1 MLSLDA
7 SLDEASLRPRLASIP
22 RYQGSAI
29 SSIDQGWE
37 IPRKTVSIRYYT
49 YYIILGI
56 NTAGIIGLRPTDQ
69 PTDRP
74 THRPPSTVTG
84 ERARRRVG
92 GAVGGRL
99 TLLLSTPSGC
109 LEWQCHPHGAR
120 RSFVRA
126 AHLLPTSD
134 RWRPRHPP
142 PRPTDRPPSIDGDG
156 RGRRGVIL
164 DNTVWRWRVLG
175 IIRIILY

>member
-1 MLSLDA
+1 M
-7 SLDEASLRPRLASIP
+7 EWW
-22 RYQGSAI
+22 
-29 SSIDQGWE
+29 QGWE

-126 AHLLPTSD
+126 AHLRTVASA
-134 RWRPRHPP
+134 PP
-142 PRPTDRPPSIDGDG
+142 PPAPQTGPCRSTVTDGG
-156 RGRRGVIL
+156 GG
-164 DNTVWRWRVLG
+164 G
-175 IIRIILY
+175 